1 MCFSYEREVLVR
13 QAQHEDRLR
22 RARQRAFKRANHLP
36 YSRFNA
42 FNQQLTHWLGRQ
54 LAVGHLGRALTALRF
69 RGQYGLDVPSRNA
82 IVPTLN
88 QSTRSSVTDGR
99 VTHHPN
105 NVL

>member
-54 LAVGHLGRALTALRF
+54 LVTWGVRLQRYGSVVNTA
-69 RGQYGLDVPSRNA
+69 
-82 IVPTLN
+82 
-88 QSTRSSVTDGR
+88 STSLHETQLSQ
-99 VTHHPN
+99 H
-105 NVL
+105 